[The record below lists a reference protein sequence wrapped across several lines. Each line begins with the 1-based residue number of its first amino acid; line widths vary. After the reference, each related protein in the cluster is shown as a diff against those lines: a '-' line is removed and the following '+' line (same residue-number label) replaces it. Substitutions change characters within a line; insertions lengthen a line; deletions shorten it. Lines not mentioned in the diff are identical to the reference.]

1 MIWFG
6 IHAVMLLLSEL
17 VNSMKTKLIQI
28 TILKKKLKLQTARM
42 KTLEIPNLVT
52 TMSMF
57 VGFKTQQEVLIF
69 NAVN

>member
-17 VNSMKTKLIQI
+17 VNSMKTQLIQI